1 MLSNVISFFVGM
13 YVAQEYTEVPN
24 IKMVATKCMKEL
36 KKHLEA
42 TNDDSTPQNDAKND
56 QNKKK

>member
-1 MLSNVISFFVGM
+1 MLSNIISFFVGM

-42 TNDDSTPQNDAKND
+42 TNEEKNDAKND